1 MSKGNPFPVIL
12 DDTSLTE
19 AQKDDLRAF
28 LASQKDITSFGAF
41 IPELHASA
49 AVLVSQLAGALTT
62 VYVLIPPKAK
72 GAAVDVLKSLV
83 GKWLETHLLP
93 EKKQSPTEYVT
104 ILDQYGKP
112 IVKVEVPATRKG
124 KH

>member
-1 MSKGNPFPVIL
+1 MRKYKPIPIIL

-19 AQKDDLRAF
+19 AQKNDLRVF
-28 LASQKDITSFGAF
+28 LASQKEVSSFGAL

-49 AVLVSQLAGALTT
+49 GVLVSELAGALTT
-62 VYVLIPPKAK
+62 VYVLIPPKIK
-72 GAAVDVLKSLV
+72 GAAVEVLKSLV

-93 EKKQSPTEYVT
+93 EKERSPTKYVT

-112 IVKVEVPATRKG
+112 VVKVEVPAIPKG